1 MELNFIEPPS
11 FGEICI
17 TKWLFPEPESPGL
30 DPRNGGFHG
39 RTGGG
44 NAKSK
49 ILLSMYQLGEYISA
63 HTHCFTIRFPF
74 TIYAKKKNSRNRE
87 FF

>member
-1 MELNFIEPPS
+1 MHNEMPVS
-11 FGEICI
+11 GTGI
-17 TKWLFPEPESPGL
+17 TASAFPEWRFPL
-30 DPRNGGFHG
+30 YRNSSFHG

-63 HTHCFTIRFPF
+63 HTHCFTIRFP
-74 TIYAKKKNSRNRE
+74 
-87 FF
+87 

>member
-1 MELNFIEPPS
+1 MHNEMPVSGAGMAVSTI
-11 FGEICI
+11 
-17 TKWLFPEPESPGL
+17 
-30 DPRNGGFHG
+30 RNSGFYYTGIGGFHD

-63 HTHCFTIRFPF
+63 HTHCFTIRFP
-74 TIYAKKKNSRNRE
+74 
-87 FF
+87 